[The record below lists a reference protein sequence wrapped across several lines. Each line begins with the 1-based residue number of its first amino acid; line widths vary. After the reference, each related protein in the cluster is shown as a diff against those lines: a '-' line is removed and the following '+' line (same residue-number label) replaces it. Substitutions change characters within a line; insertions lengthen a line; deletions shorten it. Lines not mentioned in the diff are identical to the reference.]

1 MISHSQVADLQPEA
15 LAFLNKIPLFKG
27 LDQAALVDIACRMQ
41 YRTFGLGMTLFHQ
54 DMPGMMLYMLAEGH
68 VRLYSIG
75 QSGQEFT
82 YHIYGPMEIFGELSI
97 LDDGY
102 HSTTCIVM
110 TPIKTWLLSKDKLL
124 DVLHSYP
131 EINFRLL
138 RILAS
143 RTRSTTRK
151 VEAMA
156 FLDVQGRLAYEIL
169 NMAGKYGRQTGEGIE
184 ITIPLH
190 QNDLASMVGATR
202 ESVNKA
208 LSYLRSQNM
217 INLSGSCI
225 VMTDQAGLERM
236 LQERG

>member
-1 MISHSQVADLQPEA
+1 
-15 LAFLNKIPLFKG
+15 
-27 LDQAALVDIACRMQ
+27 
-41 YRTFGLGMTLFHQ
+41 
-54 DMPGMMLYMLAEGH
+54 
-68 VRLYSIG
+68 
-75 QSGQEFT
+75 
-82 YHIYGPMEIFGELSI
+82 
-97 LDDGY
+97 
-102 HSTTCIVM
+102 
-110 TPIKTWLLSKDKLL
+110 
-124 DVLHSYP
+124 
-131 EINFRLL
+131 
-138 RILAS
+138 
-143 RTRSTTRK
+143 
-151 VEAMA
+151 MA

-169 NMAGKYGRQTGEGIE
+169 NLAGKYGRQTGEGIE